1 MKLLLQLSIRNLLR
15 HKRRNGMLLL
25 AIAVAVAGV
34 NATNSLLRGYQFDLL
49 DSAVANLTGHVKVFA
64 PGYRDDPN
72 IAHGFVLDATFVPD
86 VPAEQLQGWAPRVRI
101 PAVVMSERETRGVQ
115 LVGIDPHAES
125 ISFLQDAQV
134 QGDFLHDPD
143 DKRVLV
149 GKELARQLE
158 TEIGRRLVIITQ
170 GADGLNRERGY
181 RIAGTY
187 DAEGTSLEK
196 LFVFVG
202 LHRLQELLETEA
214 VTEVSVRLTDE
225 AFREKAKLSLVE
237 MFKSLEVMD
246 WQQLEPQAAEMFLFA
261 DSVLFIWFMLMMG
274 ALTFGLVNSLA
285 AAVMERVKELGMM
298 RALGMQKRTV
308 VAQVVIESC
317 VMMAAGVV
325 VGTLL
330 GALIYLAISDGIDL
344 STWSE
349 GVELFGVT
357 SVLVPV
363 MLPSDLI
370 MVAWMSMV
378 LGMVASLYPAWRVV
392 KIRPLDA
399 LRA

>member
-1 MKLLLQLSIRNLLR
+1 VKLLLQLSTRNLLR

-49 DSAVANLTGHVKVFA
+49 DSAVANLTGHVKVLA
-64 PGYRDDPN
+64 PGYRDDPS
-72 IAHGFVLDATFVPD
+72 IAHGFIIDDTFVPD
-86 VPAEQLQGWAPRVRI
+86 VPVEQVLGWAPRLRI
-101 PAVVMSERETRGVQ
+101 PAVIMSERETRGVQ
-115 LVGIDPHAES
+115 LVGIDPQAES
-125 ISFLQDAQV
+125 ISFLQDASV
-134 QGDFLHDPD
+134 QGEFLSNAQ
-143 DKRVLV
+143 DKRVMV

-158 TEIGRRLVIITQ
+158 TAIGRRLVIITQ

-181 RIAGTY
+181 RVAGTY

-202 LHRLQELLETEA
+202 LQRLQELLNTEA
-214 VTEVSVRLTDE
+214 VTEISVRLTDE
-225 AFREKAKLSLVE
+225 AFRENAKLSMVE
-237 MFKSLEVMD
+237 MFRDLEVMD
-246 WQQLEPQAAEMFLFA
+246 WQELEPQAAEMFLFA
-261 DSVLFIWFMLMMG
+261 DSVLFIWFILMMG
-274 ALTFGLVNSLA
+274 ALTFGLVNSLV

-325 VGTLL
+325 AGTLL
-330 GALIYLAISDGIDL
+330 GAFIYLSIHDGIDL
-344 STWSE
+344 SDWSQ
-349 GVELFGVT
+349 GAELFGVT

-363 MLPSDLI
+363 MLPGDLLS
-370 MVAWMSMV
+370 VAWMSMV

-399 LRA
+399 LRS